1 MILVNIKCYNNY
13 LLFLFLNTKNGE
25 INAFEF
31 SDHYNDIMALLA
43 FMKNNNQSYFVGFN
57 MEKFNNII
65 LNHILMN
72 YQQISKDNA
81 KTIIYN
87 INILIQDILSSNY
100 DSQLKYQTFF
110 RTIDLLKYV
119 TNSSINI
126 SFNDIKAYYGH
137 MNNENFSK
145 SVITKD
151 SILKVKEQSKNDL
164 ITLLKLLNDVNP
176 KIKQRMKLG
185 KELGINILNKYK
197 ESIGNNV
204 ILSHYLKLYNVKLD
218 NMIQLKS
225 KEKKE
230 LRQVKDL
237 IYKDYRFQN
246 SYIKQYYEQLLNSDT
261 KKDYLTDFSVKT
273 ENIIINKNLNKKM
286 IDNIYEEDCYV
297 INIKILPTLIMIKNK
312 IYPDFL
318 DEDFINVL
326 SNYYNNLLIAIKT
339 NNKESIEFNSNILE
353 NIVDNMSVPSSF
365 TESHYTQNIIFMNY
379 ILEILNCIDNVLINS
394 EILSIDKD
402 FIIIKE
408 KDLVHFQ
415 SLINIGLQFFK
426 CNKVV
431 YIDSK
436 NYLFALDGYDKNAE
450 FDTPLY
456 DKCFIEK
463 GCFKTKNYIGNLN
476 PIIISKLFHIFF
488 IKNESI
494 KNYIDNNN
502 NLKDYLFIYKRNR
515 TNTLILDDEIVDNFI
530 KIYYSNNGCILKKI
544 SEGKSENAFN
554 EKVAM
559 FFEDLPINKKEY
571 LKYFLNFKNKIIK
584 ERKLF

>member
-1 MILVNIKCYNNY
+1 
-13 LLFLFLNTKNGE
+13 
-25 INAFEF
+25 
-31 SDHYNDIMALLA
+31 
-43 FMKNNNQSYFVGFN
+43 
-57 MEKFNNII
+57 
-65 LNHILMN
+65 
-72 YQQISKDNA
+72 
-81 KTIIYN
+81 
-87 INILIQDILSSNY
+87 
-100 DSQLKYQTFF
+100 
-110 RTIDLLKYV
+110 
-119 TNSSINI
+119 
-126 SFNDIKAYYGH
+126 
-137 MNNENFSK
+137 
-145 SVITKD
+145 
-151 SILKVKEQSKNDL
+151 
-164 ITLLKLLNDVNP
+164 
-176 KIKQRMKLG
+176 
-185 KELGINILNKYK
+185 
-197 ESIGNNV
+197 
-204 ILSHYLKLYNVKLD
+204 
-218 NMIQLKS
+218 
-225 KEKKE
+225 
-230 LRQVKDL
+230 
-237 IYKDYRFQN
+237 
-246 SYIKQYYEQLLNSDT
+246 
-261 KKDYLTDFSVKT
+261 
-273 ENIIINKNLNKKM
+273 
-286 IDNIYEEDCYV
+286 
-297 INIKILPTLIMIKNK
+297 
-312 IYPDFL
+312 
-318 DEDFINVL
+318 
-326 SNYYNNLLIAIKT
+326 
-339 NNKESIEFNSNILE
+339 
-353 NIVDNMSVPSSF
+353 MSVPSSF

-515 TNTLILDDEIVDNFI
+515 TNTLILDDEVVDNFI
-530 KIYYSNNGCILKKI
+530 QIYYSNNGYILKKV
-544 SEGKSENAFN
+544 SEEKSENVFN

-584 ERKLF
+584 EKKLF